1 MVRRK
6 KKRNQKRISP
16 IIVLIMIMIIV
27 IVISAIFS
35 LLGMEGNITSV
46 NNGALETS
54 LVTMNNLLTPRGF
67 KYFFSHVITNLSTF
81 KPLFYIII
89 SLIGIG
95 IAEKSGLLEAIF
107 KPFRRMKP
115 GISTFLVLVLSI
127 LAAVLGDAGY
137 AIMIPMSAVIYKYLN
152 RNPMMGILTSFL
164 GLSVGYGTSVIY
176 NDLDYTLGSLMQAA
190 ARVEVDRNFEF
201 TLYSNLFITISSM
214 FILSFLGTIIIERFL
229 APKFSRKNRYE
240 IEEHET
246 SKKALLFTF
255 LSFLLL
261 VFFIAYSLIPGAPGS
276 GLLLDQN
283 ATTYVEQVWG
293 SNAPFHDGFVYIFS
307 IVLAI
312 LGLIYGVVSKNIKSN
327 HEYSDGL
334 AYEFKGLG
342 YLFVLLF
349 IVSQVIGIIEWTH
362 LDQIITGRLVEFLSL
377 LEFSG
382 LPLIILFF
390 FIVVLLG
397 LLVPSTEAK
406 WNFVAP
412 LTIPLFMR
420 SNIAPEFTMFIFKGA
435 DGLAKCLTPLNGG
448 FIIMLGFLKKYNQ
461 EEEDITIFGTLGKMK
476 STIALFFIVWLLIL
490 VGWYLVGLP
499 LGYQVLPTL

>member
-152 RNPMMGILTSFL
+152 RN
-164 GLSVGYGTSVIY
+164 
-176 NDLDYTLGSLMQAA
+176 
-190 ARVEVDRNFEF
+190 R
-201 TLYSNLFITISSM
+201 
-214 FILSFLGTIIIERFL
+214 
-229 APKFSRKNRYE
+229 
-240 IEEHET
+240 
-246 SKKALLFTF
+246 
-255 LSFLLL
+255 
-261 VFFIAYSLIPGAPGS
+261 
-276 GLLLDQN
+276 
-283 ATTYVEQVWG
+283 
-293 SNAPFHDGFVYIFS
+293 
-307 IVLAI
+307 
-312 LGLIYGVVSKNIKSN
+312 
-327 HEYSDGL
+327 
-334 AYEFKGLG
+334 
-342 YLFVLLF
+342 
-349 IVSQVIGIIEWTH
+349 
-362 LDQIITGRLVEFLSL
+362 
-377 LEFSG
+377 
-382 LPLIILFF
+382 
-390 FIVVLLG
+390 
-397 LLVPSTEAK
+397 
-406 WNFVAP
+406 
-412 LTIPLFMR
+412 
-420 SNIAPEFTMFIFKGA
+420 
-435 DGLAKCLTPLNGG
+435 
-448 FIIMLGFLKKYNQ
+448 
-461 EEEDITIFGTLGKMK
+461 
-476 STIALFFIVWLLIL
+476 
-490 VGWYLVGLP
+490 
-499 LGYQVLPTL
+499 